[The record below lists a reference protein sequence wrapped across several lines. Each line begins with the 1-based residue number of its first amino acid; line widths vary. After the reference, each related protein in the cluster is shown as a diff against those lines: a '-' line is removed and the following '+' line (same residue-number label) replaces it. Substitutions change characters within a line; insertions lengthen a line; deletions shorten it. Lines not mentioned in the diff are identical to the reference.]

1 MTGPTESS
9 RVRQLVDQL
18 ARGDRTT
25 ALALHALI
33 SAADATG
40 VAEFD
45 IAAKVYRDDHLGML
59 RATGRDA
66 EREAGRLSLDEV
78 RQHLAHSVLPRLAAD
93 GVIAAPVPGAP
104 WTTIRFTEKV
114 WQEIASARDE
124 VATAFRATGEHSV
137 VVPSA
142 ERPVPPT
149 LVKGVKL
156 VGGSVL
162 EAKVS

>member
-66 EREAGRLSLDEV
+66 EREAGRLVS
-78 RQHLAHSVLPRLAAD
+78 
-93 GVIAAPVPGAP
+93 
-104 WTTIRFTEKV
+104 TRFDNIWRTRYCR
-114 WQEIASARDE
+114 AS
-124 VATAFRATGEHSV
+124 
-137 VVPSA
+137 
-142 ERPVPPT
+142 PPT
-149 LVKGVKL
+149 
-156 VGGSVL
+156 
-162 EAKVS
+162 A